1 MHRQQDKDQTVL
13 WHLAPGNP
21 GVLSGSW
28 QWMVCIEGVDE
39 KCGSREAGLEGKYCM
54 PKR

>member
-1 MHRQQDKDQTVL
+1 MGRVKTKEGVARSPQAQDKDQRMP

-28 QWMVCIEGVDE
+28 QWDGVHR
-39 KCGSREAGLEGKYCM
+39 GSG
-54 PKR
+54 